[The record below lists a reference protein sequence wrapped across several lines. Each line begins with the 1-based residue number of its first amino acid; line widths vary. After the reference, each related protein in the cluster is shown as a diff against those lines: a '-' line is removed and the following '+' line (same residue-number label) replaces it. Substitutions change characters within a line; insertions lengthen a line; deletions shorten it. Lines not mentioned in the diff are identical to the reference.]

1 MSRPVTGYP
10 QSGATGDYS
19 GASSYLPAAQP
30 LSERT
35 RSGGGEREGWHDT
48 ASLMGIPDTELTPRV
63 QRAVIKLVAELRS
76 LHDELARARDRIGH
90 LTELADQDGLTPTLN
105 RRAFLRELNRLRSF
119 ALRYGIGG
127 SVVYFDV
134 NGMKQINDRLGHQAG
149 DGALVHVAQTMNRLV
164 RDSDVFGRLGGDE
177 FGLILAQA
185 DRAAAERKAESLL
198 EALAREPYRF
208 AEREVPLRLAY
219 GVHRFDAKETAE
231 EILDAAD
238 RAMYVQKAAPAAPS
252 VEPKTAKAG

>member
-10 QSGATGDYS
+10 QSGTAGDYS
-19 GASSYLPAAQP
+19 GASSYLPTAQP
-30 LSERT
+30 AAERP
-35 RSGGGEREGWHDT
+35 RSDGGERESWRDS

-63 QRAVIKLVAELRS
+63 QRAVIKLVAELRG

-127 SVVYFDV
+127 SVVFFDI
-134 NGMKQINDRLGHQAG
+134 NGMKQINDRLGHKAG

-185 DRAAAERKAESLL
+185 DHAIAEHKAKSLL
-198 EALAREPYRF
+198 EALARQPYRV
-208 AEREVPLRLAY
+208 AGQTVPLRLAY
-219 GVHRFDAKETAE
+219 GVHEFAAKESAE
-231 EILDAAD
+231 AILDAAD
-238 RAMYVQKAAPAAPS
+238 RAMYAQ
-252 VEPKTAKAG
+252 KTAPRPVSKEETTPRR